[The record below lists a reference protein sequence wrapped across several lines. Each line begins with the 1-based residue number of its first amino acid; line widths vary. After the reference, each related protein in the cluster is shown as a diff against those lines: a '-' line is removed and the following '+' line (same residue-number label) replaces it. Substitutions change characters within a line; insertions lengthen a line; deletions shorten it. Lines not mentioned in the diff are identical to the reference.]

1 MCLHPLA
8 FFVIALADY
17 STEDCMQNELN
28 ELCLSFFPNFYSE
41 IIFSYS
47 KISSDVVFSFSNST
61 VLIYVLKS
69 ACDRERIYVILSV

>member
-8 FFVIALADY
+8 FFVIALVDH
-17 STEDCMQNELN
+17 STEDRMQNELN
-28 ELCLSFFPNFYSE
+28 ELCLCFFPNFYSE
-41 IIFSYS
+41 IIFSYF

-69 ACDRERIYVILSV
+69 ACDRERIYVISSV